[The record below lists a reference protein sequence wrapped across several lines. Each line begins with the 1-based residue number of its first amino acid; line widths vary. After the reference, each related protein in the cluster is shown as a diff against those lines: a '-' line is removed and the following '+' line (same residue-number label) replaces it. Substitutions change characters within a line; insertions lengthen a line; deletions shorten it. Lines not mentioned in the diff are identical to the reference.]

1 MKTMGQRNKS
11 HQHLKEL
18 LKEVNVQRSIH
29 MHNLVKDEIP
39 EEDEVASPGCDNYYA
54 SLPTS
59 IMDNHGL
66 GRGGVHAGV
75 SPQSHD
81 D

>member
-1 MKTMGQRNKS
+1 
-11 HQHLKEL
+11 
-18 LKEVNVQRSIH
+18 

-39 EEDEVASPGCDNYYA
+39 EEDEAASPGCDNYYA

-66 GRGGVHAGV
+66 GRGGVNAGV
-75 SPQSHD
+75 SPQSHHD
-81 D
+81 WPVALDGKELANLRMGENATHEAGL